1 MTNQDAHNDEE
12 LKGLTPILHSISK
25 DGEFEVP
32 QKFFAQLN
40 DDIISE
46 AAELREIELFAPQF
60 TALSKDDLLLT
71 PERFFEAFESDLK
84 HQADPTES
92 DLEVPE
98 NFFEKQESV
107 LMTKTGQG
115 EGELVFPK
123 EFFEK
128 QNEAIMVQVGNE
140 DEQEGRV
147 VSFKKYRRAIIS
159 MAAAAAVAAAV
170 WFTFPVEE
178 EQCVTFACLLEQ
190 SDLSSED
197 LLFVDDY
204 DLNEFI
210 ASESDLDQASEDD
223 IEMIDF
229 LIESEYDFDELY
241 YEIQ

>member
-1 MTNQDAHNDEE
+1 MTEQSAHNDKE
-12 LKGLTPILHSISK
+12 LKGLAPILHSISK
-25 DGEFEVP
+25 DGEFQVP
-32 QKFFAQLN
+32 QEFFAHLN

-46 AAELREIELFAPQF
+46 AAELREIELLAPQF
-60 TALSKDDLLLT
+60 AALSKDDLLLT
-71 PERFFEAFESDLK
+71 PEGFFEAFESDLK
-84 HQADPTES
+84 LQTEVES

-98 NFFEKQESV
+98 NFFENQESV
-107 LMTKTGQG
+107 LMAKTGQI
-115 EGELVFPK
+115 EKELGLPE

-128 QNEAIMVQVGNE
+128 QHEAIMAQVASE
-140 DEQEGRV
+140 DEPVGRV
-147 VSFKKYRRAIIS
+147 INFQKYRRAIVS
-159 MAAAAAVAAAV
+159 FAAAAAVVAAV
-170 WFTFPVEE
+170 WFTLPAEE

-204 DLNEFI
+204 DLSEFI
-210 ASESDLDQASEDD
+210 TSDSDLDQNSEED